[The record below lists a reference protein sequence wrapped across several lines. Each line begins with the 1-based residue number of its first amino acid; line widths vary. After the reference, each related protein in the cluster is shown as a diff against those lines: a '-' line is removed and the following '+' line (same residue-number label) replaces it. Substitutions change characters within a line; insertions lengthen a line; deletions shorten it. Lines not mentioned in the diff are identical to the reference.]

1 MLQIINKQNNQQK
14 IKNNIIY
21 KIKTE
26 EDAKATIN
34 KINTLNESEIKLV
47 VDYLGLNDSQNKTL
61 LQLANELNKT
71 RESVRQ
77 LLYKILSK

>member
-1 MLQIINKQNNQQK
+1 MLQIINNQNNQQK

-21 KIKTE
+21 KIKAE
-26 EDAKATIN
+26 EAIATIN

>member
-1 MLQIINKQNNQQK
+1 MLQIINNQNNQQK

-26 EDAKATIN
+26 ETKATIN